1 MQHNLSQLSLIM
13 KRFFSYP
20 LFIFCFVSFIEMS
33 QTSCANMIPPSGGV
47 KDTIP
52 PKLISAV
59 PRDSSKNTTT
69 NKIVLTFDEFV
80 EVKEISENIIVSP
93 LPKNNPL
100 IEYKLKN
107 VTIKLKDSL
116 EANTT
121 YSINFGK
128 SIRDVNEGNEAKNF
142 TYTFSTGNIIDSNS
156 LSGKIILAEDGKI
169 DSTLIA
175 ILHRNTS
182 DTAVYKTKPRY
193 IAKLKADGS
202 FTFKNLPEGK
212 FALYALPND
221 YSKKYDDSTKLFAF
235 ADSIISINKNSSP
248 VTLYAFQE
256 AKKKPTVSASTTSN
270 DRDKKLR
277 YQVDLASGKQD
288 ILNDTF
294 SLEFNKKLKTFDTL
308 KMILYDTLY
317 KKIANYS
324 IIRDTLKNKINIIF
338 KWQPNFQYTL
348 LIQKD
353 AVTDTN
359 NSMLP
364 KNDTIKFS
372 TKKLEDYGSIK
383 INFNKID
390 TSKNLVLQIIKD
402 NKLIEAIKISE
413 KILTR
418 KLFNPGEYELRILLD
433 KNKNGIWDAGN
444 YKQKRQPE
452 IVNAIKQKLG
462 VRANWDNEIDINL

>member
-1 MQHNLSQLSLIM
+1 
-13 KRFFSYP
+13 
-20 LFIFCFVSFIEMS
+20 
-33 QTSCANMIPPSGGV
+33 MIPPSGGL

-52 PKLISAV
+52 PKLITAV
-59 PRDSSKNTTT
+59 PRDSSKNITT

-80 EVKEISENIIVSP
+80 EVKEITDNIVVSP

-202 FTFKNLPEGK
+202 FTFKSLPEGK

-235 ADSIISINKNSSP
+235 VDSTISINKNSSP

-256 AKKKPTVSASTTSN
+256 AKKKTTVSASTTTN

-277 YQVDLASGKQD
+277 YQLDLASGKQD
-288 ILNDTF
+288 ILNDTV
-294 SLEFNKKLKTFDTL
+294 SLEFNKKIKKIDSL
-308 KMILYDTLY
+308 KMTLCDTLY

-324 IIRDTLKNKINIIF
+324 IIRDTLKNKINIIY

-353 AVTDTN
+353 AVTDTT
-359 NSMLP
+359 NSMLS
-364 KNDTIKFS
+364 KDDTIRFS

-402 NKLIEAIKISE
+402 NKLIESIKISE
-413 KILTR
+413 KILNR

-433 KNKNGIWDAGN
+433 KNNNGIWDAGN

>member
-1 MQHNLSQLSLIM
+1 
-13 KRFFSYP
+13 
-20 LFIFCFVSFIEMS
+20 MS
-33 QTSCANMIPPSGGV
+33 QTGCANMIPPSGGV
-47 KDTIP
+47 RDTIP
-52 PKLISAV
+52 PKLITAS
-59 PRDSSKNTTT
+59 PKDSSKQVIT
-69 NKIVLTFDEFV
+69 NKIILTFDEFV
-80 EVKEISENIIVSP
+80 EVKEITENIVVSP

-128 SIRDVNEGNEAKNF
+128 SIRDINEGNEAKNF
-142 TYTFSTGNIIDSNS
+142 TYVFSTGNNIDSNS

-182 DTAVYKTKPRY
+182 DTAVYKIAPRY
-193 IAKLKADGS
+193 LARLKGDGS
-202 FTFKNLPEGK
+202 FTFKNLPGGQ
-212 FALYALPND
+212 FTLYALPND

-235 ADSIISINKNSSP
+235 ADSIISINKNTSP
-248 VTLYAFQE
+248 ITLYAFQE
-256 AKKKPTVSASTTSN
+256 AKKKQIVSANTTNTN

-294 SLEFNKKLKTFDTL
+294 SLEFNKNLKSFDTL
-308 KMILYDTLY
+308 KMILCDTLY
-317 KKIANYS
+317 KKIANYFVIKDS
-324 IIRDTLKNKINIIF
+324 IKSKINFIY
-338 KWQPNFQYTL
+338 KWQPNTQYRL

-353 AVTDTN
+353 AVIDTAN
-359 NSMLP
+359 GMLV

-372 TKKLEDYGSIK
+372 TKNLEDYGSIR

-402 NKLIEAIKISE
+402 NKLIESIKISE
-413 KILTR
+413 KVLTR

-433 KNKNGIWDAGN
+433 KNNNGIWDAGN
-444 YKQKRQPE
+444 YKQKQQPE
-452 IVNAIKQKLG
+452 IVNPIKQRLG
-462 VRANWDNEIDINL
+462 VRANWENEIDIIL

>member
-1 MQHNLSQLSLIM
+1 
-13 KRFFSYP
+13 
-20 LFIFCFVSFIEMS
+20 MS
-33 QTSCANMIPPSGGV
+33 QTGCANMIPPSGGV
-47 KDTIP
+47 RDTIP
-52 PKLISAV
+52 PRLITAI
-59 PRDSSKNTTT
+59 PRDSSKNITI
-69 NKIVLTFDEFV
+69 NKIVLTFDEYV
-80 EVKEISENIIVSP
+80 EVKEITENIVVSP

-121 YSINFGK
+121 YTINFGK

-142 TYTFSTGNIIDSNS
+142 TYTFSTGNSIDSNT

-175 ILHRNTS
+175 ILHRNTN
-182 DTAVYKTKPRY
+182 DTAIYKTKPRY
-193 IAKLKADGS
+193 IAKLKGDGS
-202 FTFKNLPEGK
+202 FTFKNLPEGQ
-212 FALYALPND
+212 FALFALPND

-235 ADSIISINKNSSP
+235 TDSIISINKNTSP
-248 VTLYAFQE
+248 ITLYAFQE
-256 AKKKPTVSASTTSN
+256 AKKKPIISASTTTN

-277 YQVDLASGKQD
+277 YQLDLASGKQD

-294 SLEFNKKLKTFDTL
+294 SLEFNKKIKIFDSL
-308 KMILYDTLY
+308 KMMLCDTSY
-317 KKIANYS
+317 KRITNYS
-324 IIRDTLKNKINIIF
+324 IIKDSLKNKINIIY
-338 KWQPNFQYTL
+338 KWQPNSQYKL

-353 AVTDTN
+353 AVTDTT
-359 NSMLP
+359 NSLLP

-390 TSKNLVLQIIKD
+390 TSKNPVLQIIKD
-402 NKLIEAIKISE
+402 NKLIESIKISE
-413 KILTR
+413 KVLTR

-433 KNKNGIWDAGN
+433 KNNNGIWDAGN
-444 YKQKRQPE
+444 YKQKQQPE
-452 IVNAIKQKLG
+452 IVNPIKQRLG
-462 VRANWDNEIDINL
+462 VRANWENEIDIIL

>member
-1 MQHNLSQLSLIM
+1 
-13 KRFFSYP
+13 
-20 LFIFCFVSFIEMS
+20 MS
-33 QTSCANMIPPSGGV
+33 QTGCANMIPPSGGL

-52 PKLISAV
+52 PKLITAV
-59 PRDSSKNTTT
+59 PRDSSKNITT

-80 EVKEISENIIVSP
+80 EVKEITDNIVVSP

-202 FTFKNLPEGK
+202 FTFKSLPEGK

-235 ADSIISINKNSSP
+235 VDSTISINKNSSP

-256 AKKKPTVSASTTSN
+256 AKKKTTVSASTTTN

-277 YQVDLASGKQD
+277 YQLDLASGKQD
-288 ILNDTF
+288 ILNDTV
-294 SLEFNKKLKTFDTL
+294 SLEFNKKIKKIDSL
-308 KMILYDTLY
+308 KMTLCDTLY

-324 IIRDTLKNKINIIF
+324 IIRDTLKNKINIIY

-353 AVTDTN
+353 AVTDTT
-359 NSMLP
+359 NSMLS
-364 KNDTIKFS
+364 KDDTIRFS

-402 NKLIEAIKISE
+402 NKLIESIKISE
-413 KILTR
+413 KILNR

-433 KNKNGIWDAGN
+433 KNNNGIWDAGN

>member
-1 MQHNLSQLSLIM
+1 
-13 KRFFSYP
+13 
-20 LFIFCFVSFIEMS
+20 MS
-33 QTSCANMIPPSGGV
+33 QTGCANMIPPSGGV
-47 KDTIP
+47 RDTIP
-52 PKLISAV
+52 PKLITAS
-59 PRDSSKNTTT
+59 PKDSSKNITT
-69 NKIVLTFDEFV
+69 NKIVLTFDEFI
-80 EVKEISENIIVSP
+80 EVKEIAENIVVSP

-121 YSINFGK
+121 YTINFGK

-182 DTAVYKTKPRY
+182 DTAVNKIAPRY
-193 IAKLKADGS
+193 LAKLKGDGS
-202 FTFKNLPEGK
+202 FTFKNLPEGR
-212 FALYALPND
+212 FTLFALPND

-235 ADSIISINKNSSP
+235 TDSIISINKNTSYF
-248 VTLYAFQE
+248 TLYAFQE
-256 AKKKPTVSASTTSN
+256 AKKKPIISVSTTTN

-277 YQVDLASGKQD
+277 YQLDLASGKQD

-294 SLEFNKKLKTFDTL
+294 SLEFNKKIKNFDSL
-308 KMILYDTLY
+308 KMTLCDTLY
-317 KKIANYS
+317 KKITNYS
-324 IIRDTLKNKINIIF
+324 IIRDSLKNKINIIC

-353 AVTDTN
+353 AVTDTT

-390 TSKNLVLQIIKD
+390 TSKNFVLQILKD
-402 NKLIEAIKISE
+402 NKLIESIKISE
-413 KILTR
+413 KVLTR

-452 IVNAIKQKLG
+452 IVNTIKQRLG

>member
-1 MQHNLSQLSLIM
+1 
-13 KRFFSYP
+13 
-20 LFIFCFVSFIEMS
+20 
-33 QTSCANMIPPSGGV
+33 MIPPSGGL

-52 PKLISAV
+52 PKLITAV
-59 PRDSSKNTTT
+59 PRDSSKNITT

-80 EVKEISENIIVSP
+80 EVKEITDNIVVSP

-202 FTFKNLPEGK
+202 FTFKSLPEGK

-235 ADSIISINKNSSP
+235 ADSTISINKNSSP

-256 AKKKPTVSASTTSN
+256 AKKKTTVSASTTTN

-277 YQVDLASGKQD
+277 YQLDLASGKQD
-288 ILNDTF
+288 ILNDTV
-294 SLEFNKKLKTFDTL
+294 SLEFNKKIKKIDSL
-308 KMILYDTLY
+308 KMTLCDTLY

-324 IIRDTLKNKINIIF
+324 IIRDTLKNKINIIY

-353 AVTDTN
+353 AVTDTT
-359 NSMLP
+359 NSMLS
-364 KNDTIKFS
+364 KDDTIRFS

-402 NKLIEAIKISE
+402 NKLIESIKISE
-413 KILTR
+413 KILNR

-433 KNKNGIWDAGN
+433 KNNNGIWDAGN